1 MDDDNNDL
9 VWIDPNMR
17 DTLFVTPARAID
29 CVDRACGTHREED
42 LLLSPGAT
50 RETVAGDTDTAN
62 MFCRESKRDIWE
74 IRPCWDTER
83 ARRGC
88 GCGLGCGA
96 D

>member
-1 MDDDNNDL
+1 
-9 VWIDPNMR
+9 
-17 DTLFVTPARAID
+17 
-29 CVDRACGTHREED
+29 
-42 LLLSPGAT
+42 LSPGAT